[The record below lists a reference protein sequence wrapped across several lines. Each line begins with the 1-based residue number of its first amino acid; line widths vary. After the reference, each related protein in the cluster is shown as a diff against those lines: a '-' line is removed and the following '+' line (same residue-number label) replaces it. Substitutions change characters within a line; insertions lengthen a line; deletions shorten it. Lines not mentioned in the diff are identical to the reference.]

1 MGFYISQ
8 GGAYHEGDQ
17 LPGDTAVPQRPD
29 AMHAWNGTA
38 WVYAATEADYVAA
51 VQVMLDTTA
60 KQRNYDNIQSA
71 CTYAAS
77 TNAQFKAEGLACL
90 AWRDAVWAQCYA
102 DLAAVQA
109 GTMQQP
115 TVDAFVA
122 SLPTLTW
129 PAQS

>member
-1 MGFYISQ
+1 MPFVQTDQSGKTIGVFSQ
-8 GGAYHEGDQ
+8 PQ
-17 LPGDTAVPQRPD
+17 PSIPGLIEVPDDDPRAVIAP
-29 AMHAWNGTA
+29 T
-38 WVYAATEADYVAA
+38 VADYVAA

-60 KQRNYDNIQSA
+60 RQRNYDNIQSA

-90 AWRDAVWAQCYA
+90 AWRDQVWAQCYA
-102 DLAAVQA
+102 DLAQVQA

-115 TVDAFVA
+115 TVEAFVA
-122 SLPTLTW
+122 SLPTLAW